1 MEEKQMEDTRIL
13 IAAMA
18 AKCQDV
24 IRKSRADER
33 NLPMSLR
40 RRHLLWMCDQI
51 QMHAQG
57 SPATRLHRWI
67 GFVQAGILA
76 NRMLDLEQIKA
87 MFEEAKKLHNVTSED
102 QDLIDHLD
110 VENSFKLEL
119 GGQG

>member
-1 MEEKQMEDTRIL
+1 MEDTRFL

-18 AKCQDV
+18 AKCRDA
-24 IRKSRADER
+24 IRGSSEEESS
-33 NLPMSLR
+33 LPKPLQPKHLR
-40 RRHLLWMCDQI
+40 WMCDQI
-51 QMHAQG
+51 QKHAQG
-57 SPATRLHRWI
+57 TPVTRLHRWI

-87 MFEEAKKLHNVTSED
+87 MFEDIKKLHCLSSED

-110 VENSFKLEL
+110 VESSFKLDL